1 MDHERRPGRQEQHR
15 DRLPADRP
23 LCPRRYR
30 STTATWVTGGA
41 SSPNDPVTLRSAD
54 AVARDLRS
62 LGRYQES
69 LDIARRVVAAHATI
83 GGRENTEWLFAGEG
97 FATALRK
104 AGHHWDALQEGEHVL
119 QRYRDYLGEE
129 HAYTLRAAA
138 SLVNARRAV
147 GDLSGAEELAQE
159 TRERC
164 LGSDCP
170 DDLRNA
176 ALLNL
181 ASVLRV
187 AGRPREALVFD
198 EQARHGLIRL
208 YGGGHPLTLA
218 ANINYAADLAGSG
231 RLGDAHP
238 ARPGDADQIPRD
250 TRRDSP
256 RHPDGRGRSRH

>member
-1 MDHERRPGRQEQHR
+1 M
-15 DRLPADRP
+15 
-23 LCPRRYR
+23 
-30 STTATWVTGGA
+30 
-41 SSPNDPVTLRSAD
+41 
-54 AVARDLRS
+54 
-62 LGRYQES
+62 
-69 LDIARRVVAAHATI
+69 
-83 GGRENTEWLFAGEG
+83 
-97 FATALRK
+97 
-104 AGHHWDALQEGEHVL
+104 L

-164 LGSDCP
+164 LGSYCP

-208 YGGGHPLTLA
+208 YGGGHALTLA

-231 RLGDAHP
+231 RLGDAIQLGHETL
-238 ARPGDADQIPRD
+238 
-250 TRRDSP
+250 TRYRGTLGET
-256 RHPDGRGRSRH
+256 HPDTLMAGANLAIDEAAAGNQAAAGQRLADVLRSYAEILTMEHPEARAAAQGVRLTAEIEPSL